1 VNKRL
6 WDLAVAAMF
15 GLAVIRAPLTAN
27 VELHGRPQ
35 GAGAGAAKTAA
46 PPQEAPT
53 DDAVVAAAPDDE
65 AGYVPPRSQV

>member
-1 VNKRL
+1 VSERV
-6 WDLAVAAMF
+6 WDLAAAAML
-15 GLAVIRAPLTAN
+15 GLALIRAPLTAN

-53 DDAVVAAAPDDE
+53 DEAVVAAAPDDA
-65 AGYVPPRSQV
+65 AG